1 MPCLA
6 RLTKLSCGGQ
16 TQHTQLDEWR
26 VAVAVDG
33 GRTMVVV
40 VVVVVD
46 SIAMGRDLLLPS
58 YGRLSMA
65 SWNMSR
71 SHWTPESDVTAPNL
85 LSTYLGYQATG
96 RCQARSQHTSASA
109 INPTFPAVG
118 SSTRLSLL

>member
-46 SIAMGRDLLLPS
+46 SIAMRSANLPP
-58 YGRLSMA
+58 YYRRLSMA
-65 SWNMSR
+65 SC
-71 SHWTPESDVTAPNL
+71 DAIKA
-85 LSTYLGYQATG
+85 QADA
-96 RCQARSQHTSASA
+96 Q
-109 INPTFPAVG
+109 
-118 SSTRLSLL
+118 